1 MTVLGLTG
9 TFGSGKSTV
18 ASMFKS
24 FGAIVIDA
32 DEIAKEVVAPR
43 SDALREIVEIFGND
57 VLLRN
62 GSLDRKKLGSIAF
75 RDGEKLALL
84 NQIIHPRVRTRELEL
99 LERYKDNPLVVL
111 EVPLLLENR
120 MESLADTIAVVTI
133 SDEKRLERLQK
144 REEISPEL
152 VQRVLSKQWDQDR
165 KVEKADFVINNN
177 GSVEETERQ
186 VREIVHRIA
195 PQLVKQ

>member
-32 DEIAKEVVAPR
+32 DEIAKEVVAPH
-43 SDALREIVEIFGND
+43 SDALREIVETFGNE
-57 VLLRN
+57 VLLSN

-75 RDGEKLALL
+75 RDSEKLALL
-84 NQIIHPRVRTRELEL
+84 NRIIHPRVRARELEL
-99 LERYKDNPLVVL
+99 LERYKEHPLVVL

-120 MESLADTIAVVTI
+120 MESLTDKIAVVTI
-133 SDEKRLERLQK
+133 SAEKRLERLRK
-144 REEISPEL
+144 REDLSPEH

-165 KVEKADFVINNN
+165 KVARADFVINND

-186 VREIVHRIA
+186 VRKIMQRIA
-195 PQLVKQ
+195 PRLVKQ